1 MYFIDFICNLNDVL
15 RSIAEPNQTIRS
27 VNINL
32 NKVFAPHLLY

>member
-1 MYFIDFICNLNDVL
+1 MYFIDYFCYLNGK
-15 RSIAEPNQTIRS
+15 RCIIAEPNQTIRS